1 MPMQVNLKSISHLYT
16 KDQPPGRSPTLL
28 PYQIKATFTYR
39 QTNAHANYNTR
50 GSKAPYLTTAY
61 AGFHSEVQ

>member
-39 QTNAHANYNTR
+39 QTNANANYNT
-50 GSKAPYLTTAY
+50 
-61 AGFHSEVQ
+61 